1 MGSSD
6 LHRPRVRRFDGFAA
20 RRPLTKVLLLL
31 FPTAYGLQ
39 LLWGLAYYGVLPG
52 GSLNTLIG
60 AAPDEFA
67 ALLGNAAMIVIA
79 LYVIWAREGRAG
91 LRTLA
96 HRIVRWRVGL
106 TWWLAALVG
115 LPLLTVAIAV
125 LLGDNLHGDAV
136 LPLLTTQLAQV
147 LLTLLVINLWE
158 ETVWTGVF
166 QTRLEQRHNL
176 LVASWLVAIPFAL
189 VHLPLQFFLGTPVTA
204 GSLALA
210 FLVYL
215 VFGMVVRPMF
225 AVFRRATGD
234 SLLLVGL
241 LHSVFNRTNN
251 EDGVTAALLDGD
263 ARKVAILLAVVIF
276 TLAVDLTIRRS
287 SPRPGDR
294 SPAETQRRDNV
305 TNPPF

>member
-1 MGSSD
+1 
-6 LHRPRVRRFDGFAA
+6 
-20 RRPLTKVLLLL
+20 LLLL

-79 LYVIWAREGRAG
+79 LYVTWAREGRAG
-91 LRTLA
+91 VRTLA
-96 HRIVRWRVGL
+96 QRIVRWRVGL

-125 LLGDNLHGDAV
+125 LLGDNLHGGAV

-176 LVASWLVAIPFAL
+176 LAASWLVAIPFAL

-294 SPAETQRRDNV
+294 SPAETQQRDDV
-305 TNPPF
+305 TNPPV

>member
-1 MGSSD
+1 MESPH
-6 LHRPRVRRFDGFAA
+6 LRHPRVRRFDGFAA
-20 RRPLTKVLLLL
+20 RRPLTTVLLLL

-96 HRIVRWRVGL
+96 RRIVRWRVGL

-115 LPLLTVAIAV
+115 LPLLT
-125 LLGDNLHGDAV
+125 
-136 LPLLTTQLAQV
+136 
-147 LLTLLVINLWE
+147 
-158 ETVWTGVF
+158 
-166 QTRLEQRHNL
+166 
-176 LVASWLVAIPFAL
+176 
-189 VHLPLQFFLGTPVTA
+189 
-204 GSLALA
+204 
-210 FLVYL
+210 
-215 VFGMVVRPMF
+215 
-225 AVFRRATGD
+225 
-234 SLLLVGL
+234 
-241 LHSVFNRTNN
+241 
-251 EDGVTAALLDGD
+251 
-263 ARKVAILLAVVIF
+263 VVIF

-294 SPAETQRRDNV
+294 SPAETQQRDDV
-305 TNPPF
+305 TNPPV